1 VLLDTE
7 GDDLQVNSFG
17 SVGFSGFLT
26 VVSRVRS
33 WLQSAMKEELRPLFE
48 RCLRR
53 RGKVVGQDNTFVG
66 IREVCFTLETLD
78 LAPHNFEEQGRLG
91 KLLDDAN
98 EWGFEPMTM
107 DFEAFVRFIRI
118 VREWKAS
125 RKYTLDLAAAVKKFR
140 FSEPEINE
148 FRVAFDIT
156 DAKGNGEVDILGVR
170 RIFKMLRWNIS
181 SDTLRAMFSKAKA
194 EGGSTASFFEVL
206 QILSAYATRR
216 AVAEY
221 ENDYPYPKTR
231 RGSRRMNSSPSL
243 ADDDDDD
250 DSEGEEDTTTPAATA
265 PAVAATAPAT
275 TAPAASTPAS
285 DGVVASAASTGP
297 ADAGAVVEAS
307 SATISEE
314 HVAPED
320 QEGAGGS
327 GATNDAEGTTKV
339 AEGASTDAGGA
350 AKDAEG
356 DAEDRSLARK
366 TSLRRSS
373 RAVSLRFSEAPI
385 VAFTSARSCSEGSD
399 GAHNGLGAVASDFS
413 TSQEAPKASQSK
425 ADDLDATCAAVADA
439 IAEIEAEEAERGGGV
454 GAGDGADGA
463 SGCDEA

>member
-1 VLLDTE
+1 MQALESVGKVKETLPGLAK
-7 GDDLQVNSFG
+7 VNSFG

-206 QILSAYATRR
+206 QILSAYATRSWDASGWLGGPR
-216 AVAEY
+216 ESLSTLIV
-221 ENDYPYPKTR
+221 KLVHTR
-231 RGSRRMNSSPSL
+231 RLRSS
-243 ADDDDDD
+243 
-250 DSEGEEDTTTPAATA
+250 G
-265 PAVAATAPAT
+265 
-275 TAPAASTPAS
+275 
-285 DGVVASAASTGP
+285 
-297 ADAGAVVEAS
+297 
-307 SATISEE
+307 
-314 HVAPED
+314 
-320 QEGAGGS
+320 Q
-327 GATNDAEGTTKV
+327 
-339 AEGASTDAGGA
+339 
-350 AKDAEG
+350 
-356 DAEDRSLARK
+356 ARK
-366 TSLRRSS
+366 PGRDHRRAGSELLEFSRVQPVLCCVCAFYARLSLQ
-373 RAVSLRFSEAPI
+373 LM
-385 VAFTSARSCSEGSD
+385 SCE
-399 GAHNGLGAVASDFS
+399 LVR
-413 TSQEAPKASQSK
+413 
-425 ADDLDATCAAVADA
+425 AAVK
-439 IAEIEAEEAERGGGV
+439 GGHR
-454 GAGDGADGA
+454 
-463 SGCDEA
+463 